1 MKCPPRR
8 KEGRKM
14 PSVIVKSK
22 RLELPPEMARKLKG
36 KRVEFVETKR
46 GVLIRPVEDPIAKA
60 RGLLKGTSISTEAFM
75 RDKQEEKG
83 RE

>member
-1 MKCPPRR
+1 
-8 KEGRKM
+8 M
-14 PSVIVKSK
+14 PSVIVKT
-22 RLELPPEMARKLKG
+22 RRVELPPDLARKLQG

-46 GVLIRPVEDPIAKA
+46 GVLIRPVEDPITKA

-75 RDKQEEKG
+75 RDKQEEKE